1 MPLDHPQTL
10 QNIAD
15 KAGVSRM
22 SVSRA
27 LRGGHGVSAKTRAKI
42 LRVAESVGYRP
53 NPLVSTLMATLR
65 AKRIRP
71 SAETGTVLAY
81 VVRADSQADARMEY
95 FPGAAE
101 AAEAQG
107 YRLEPFLVGNAGLPP
122 ARLSHVLLSRNIC
135 GLIIGPLPEGH
146 GHFELDWSRF
156 YAVAIE
162 YTFDSPSFDRVV
174 HDTYA
179 GMRLILDRCRKS
191 GISRVGVLFAENAWE
206 RTEGLNEAAFWLEQK
221 SSGDFAAIPPLRLP
235 LPCDEARLAKWFD
248 RHEPQAVVTSGMLA
262 GPLEAFLRK
271 RRIAFPGRV
280 STINVNTLDERNSG
294 ISQDRRLIGATA
306 VQLVVDKIRRN
317 DRGVPAK
324 ALTVMLPG
332 AWVQGATFGP
342 PR

>member
-1 MPLDHPQTL
+1 MPLSHPQTL

-15 KAGVSRM
+15 KARVSRM

-27 LRGGHGVSAKTRAKI
+27 LRGDHGVSAKTRARI
-42 LRVAESVGYRP
+42 LQIAESVGYRP

-81 VVRADSQADARMEY
+81 VVRADSQADARMEH
-95 FPGAAE
+95 FRGAAE

-107 YRLEPFLVGNAGLPP
+107 YRLEPFLVGNAGLAP
-122 ARLSHVLLSRNIC
+122 ARLNGVLLSRNIC
-135 GLIIGPLPEGH
+135 GLVIAPLPEGH
-146 GHFELDWSRF
+146 GHFALEWERF

-162 YTFDSPSFDRVV
+162 YTFDAPSFDRVV
-174 HDTYA
+174 HDSYA
-179 GMRLILDRCRKS
+179 GMRVILDRCRKS
-191 GISRVGVLFAENAWE
+191 GFSRVGLLFAENARE

-221 SSGDFAAIPPLRLP
+221 SGDDFAAIPPLCLAEP
-235 LPCDEARLAKWFD
+235 YDEERLARWFD
-248 RHEPQAVVTSGMLA
+248 RHKPEAIVTSGMLV
-262 GPLEAFLRK
+262 GPVEAFLRR
-271 RRIAFPGRV
+271 RRITFPDKI
-280 STINVNTLDERNSG
+280 SIANVNTLDERSSG

-324 ALTVMLPG
+324 AVTVMLPG
-332 AWVQGATFGP
+332 AWVPGITFK
-342 PR
+342 RA